1 MKTSNKLGIVFSSK
15 EKLTKLSSL
24 RLRRRSWACRKLSF
38 KDKYCLVF
46 KLNVIP
52 ASKVLFDEL
61 EDLDTKLKQ
70 FKADA
75 KEEATSVKVEI

>member
-1 MKTSNKLGIVFSSK
+1 MFEQN
-15 EKLTKLSSL
+15 
-24 RLRRRSWACRKLSF
+24 
-38 KDKYCLVF
+38 YLV
-46 KLNVIP
+46 LP

-75 KEEATSVKVEI
+75 KEEATSVKVGNIIITQRII